1 MSFWD
6 KFRRKKAVLIQE
18 ASLKPQQE
26 LPVQKQ
32 SGAVLPDQQITSP
45 RIIRSRPISKS
56 SLPRTKRKKK
66 RKVMRTKSPPKHRKA
81 ARRTPSSQSIREEEG
96 NGKKWLQKDRA
107 LLGGALRDLNRE
119 LQGLRSARKRL
130 ELKMANFSTQLGDT
144 QDKEIGLRNKIS
156 ELMKKEAAL
165 TKKKA
170 TTKDKLGNVD
180 QKIEKVRTIQAELK
194 NI

>member
-1 MSFWD
+1 
-6 KFRRKKAVLIQE
+6 
-18 ASLKPQQE
+18 
-26 LPVQKQ
+26 
-32 SGAVLPDQQITSP
+32 
-45 RIIRSRPISKS
+45 
-56 SLPRTKRKKK
+56 
-66 RKVMRTKSPPKHRKA
+66 
-81 ARRTPSSQSIREEEG
+81 
-96 NGKKWLQKDRA
+96 
-107 LLGGALRDLNRE
+107 
-119 LQGLRSARKRL
+119 
-130 ELKMANFSTQLGDT
+130 MANFSTQLGDT